1 MPVRSK
7 TQGMCDAVVWMEP
20 LSLAYIHNRFKTQK
34 MYDKTVKKYRFS
46 FLFVPHWFVRQ
57 QKVKYL
63 GMMTMIRI
71 IISLLSGTMVIE
83 NARPKKQK

>member
-1 MPVRSK
+1 MR
-7 TQGMCDAVVWMEP
+7 
-20 LSLAYIHNRFKTQK
+20 
-34 MYDKTVKKYRFS
+34 DKAVKKYRFS
-46 FLFVPHWFVRQ
+46 LLFVPHWFVRKQ
-57 QKVKYL
+57 HVKYL